1 MMEADVQSPT
11 IEILLLWDCLFA
23 RIGCRTLLYIYI
35 CLLWCFILLGKIC
48 GLTCMALVM
57 ITLDIARWIQAKTF
71 TACWCFCR
79 CYEANFS
86 RHKQWIKIT
95 MNLTAAWSPSYR
107 TFPRG
112 WEEGVMCD
120 FVCEVGSGLCMESHI
135 LHPTQSTV
143 QKKYVLRTSYIM
155 SQHSISIAST
165 CALWHII

>member
-1 MMEADVQSPT
+1 MCNRQRSRFCFY
-11 IEILLLWDCLFA
+11 EIVCSRESAVALY
-23 RIGCRTLLYIYI
+23 YIYI

-79 CYEANFS
+79 CYEVNFS

-112 WEEGVMCD
+112 WGRGLCAILCVKLVRD
-120 FVCEVGSGLCMESHI
+120 FVWSHTYC
-135 LHPTQSTV
+135 TQ
-143 QKKYVLRTSYIM
+143 L
-155 SQHSISIAST
+155 SQPFRRSMFWEH
-165 CALWHII
+165 HI